1 MGKQGLFGLNGKESP
16 TPPPNIHPNIIW
28 QVRLSKSSFRYVGI
42 DPLQPLFLLF
52 FFFFFFEKTTNTH
65 WRIMYGYWDANH
77 VVLFSSFY

>member
-52 FFFFFFEKTTNTH
+52 FFFFF
-65 WRIMYGYWDANH
+65 
-77 VVLFSSFY
+77 